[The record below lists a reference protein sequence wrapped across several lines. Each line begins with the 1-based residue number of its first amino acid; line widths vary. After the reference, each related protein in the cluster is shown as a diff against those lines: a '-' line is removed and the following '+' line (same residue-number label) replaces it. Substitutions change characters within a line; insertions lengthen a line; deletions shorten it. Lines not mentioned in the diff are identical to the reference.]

1 MSTNVNTVNNIIGAN
16 SGLKG
21 VLDKIHE
28 YAHLDQPIT
37 LLAENGAGKE
47 AIARAI
53 HKASKRSSA
62 TFIRVNCASVPKSL
76 QWEYLFGD
84 NNAQSRE
91 NMGWFGI
98 AHRGTLLLDEIGSLS
113 IDSQYT
119 LLGIISNGTIT
130 NKSGKPTNI
139 DVRLVVSVSNNIE
152 EMINKDLFLSELWER
167 LSVFTIEIPPLR
179 KRLDDIADLADYFA
193 KRAAERLGFY
203 PRSLSEYDVKILKSY
218 RWPGNVRELASV
230 MERAVILGEGR
241 SLKIKE
247 ALGGGFEDI
256 SELKPLDTVIKNH
269 IEKVLKHCKGKVE
282 GKDGAAH
289 LLQINPNTLRGK
301 MKKLNIDPN
310 EFREENK

>member
-1 MSTNVNTVNNIIGAN
+1 LNDIIGAR
-16 SGLKG
+16 SGLKN

-47 AIARAI
+47 VIAKAI

-62 TFIRVNCASVPKSL
+62 KFIRVNCASVPKNL
-76 QWEYLFGD
+76 QWGYLFGD
-84 NNAQSRE
+84 KNAQSRE
-91 NMGWFGI
+91 NMGWFGK
-98 AHRGTLLLDEIGSLS
+98 AHRGTLLLDQIGSLTK
-113 IDSQYT
+113 DSQYT
-119 LLGIISNGTIT
+119 LLEIVSNGTFT
-130 NKSGKPTNI
+130 NKSDKPVSI
-139 DVRLVVSVSNNIE
+139 DVKLVVSVSDNIE
-152 EMINKDLFLSELWER
+152 EMIRKDLFLSELWER

-193 KRAAERLGFY
+193 KRSAERLGFY
-203 PRSLSEYDVKILKSY
+203 PRSLSEFDIKVLKSY
-218 RWPGNVRELASV
+218 SWPGNVRELASV

-256 SELKPLDTVIKNH
+256 SELKPLDKVIKNH

-289 LLQINPNTLRGK
+289 FLQINPNTLRGK

>member
-1 MSTNVNTVNNIIGAN
+1 MNTVIMNDIIGAR
-16 SGLKG
+16 SGLKN

-47 AIARAI
+47 VIAKAI

-62 TFIRVNCASVPKSL
+62 KFIRVNCASVPKNL
-76 QWEYLFGD
+76 QWGYLFGD
-84 NNAQSRE
+84 KNAQSRE
-91 NMGWFGI
+91 NMGWFGK
-98 AHRGTLLLDEIGSLS
+98 AHRGTLLLDQIGSLTK
-113 IDSQYT
+113 DSQYT
-119 LLGIISNGTIT
+119 LLEIVSNGTLT
-130 NKSGKPTNI
+130 NKSDKPVSI
-139 DVRLVVSVSNNIE
+139 DVKLVVSVSDNIE
-152 EMINKDLFLSELWER
+152 EMIRKDLFLSELWER

-193 KRAAERLGFY
+193 KRSAERLGFY
-203 PRSLSEYDVKILKSY
+203 PRSLSEFDIKVLKSY
-218 RWPGNVRELASV
+218 SWPGNVRELASV

-256 SELKPLDTVIKNH
+256 SELKPLDKVIKNH

-289 LLQINPNTLRGK
+289 FLQINPNTLRGK

>member
-1 MSTNVNTVNNIIGAN
+1 MNTVIMNDIIGAR
-16 SGLKG
+16 SGLKN

-47 AIARAI
+47 VIAKAI

-62 TFIRVNCASVPKSL
+62 KFIRVNCASVPKNL
-76 QWEYLFGD
+76 QWGYLFGD
-84 NNAQSRE
+84 KNAQSRE
-91 NMGWFGI
+91 NMGWFGK
-98 AHRGTLLLDEIGSLS
+98 AHRGTLLLDQIGSLTK
-113 IDSQYT
+113 DSQYT
-119 LLGIISNGTIT
+119 LLEIVSNGTFT
-130 NKSGKPTNI
+130 NKSDKPVSI
-139 DVRLVVSVSNNIE
+139 DVKLVVSVSDNIE
-152 EMINKDLFLSELWER
+152 EMIRKDLFLSELWER

-193 KRAAERLGFY
+193 KRSAERLGFY
-203 PRSLSEYDVKILKSY
+203 PRSLSEFDIKVLKSY
-218 RWPGNVRELASV
+218 SWPGNVRELASV

-256 SELKPLDTVIKNH
+256 SELKPLDKVIKNH

-289 LLQINPNTLRGK
+289 FLQINPNTLRGK

>member
-1 MSTNVNTVNNIIGAN
+1 MNDIIGAR
-16 SGLKG
+16 SGLKN

-47 AIARAI
+47 VIAKAI

-62 TFIRVNCASVPKSL
+62 KFIRVNCASVPKNL
-76 QWEYLFGD
+76 QWGYLFGD
-84 NNAQSRE
+84 KNAQSRE
-91 NMGWFGI
+91 NMGWFGK
-98 AHRGTLLLDEIGSLS
+98 AHRGTLLLDQIGSLTK
-113 IDSQYT
+113 DSQYT
-119 LLGIISNGTIT
+119 LLEIVSNGTLT
-130 NKSGKPTNI
+130 NKSDKPVSI
-139 DVRLVVSVSNNIE
+139 DVKLVVSVSDNIE
-152 EMINKDLFLSELWER
+152 EMIRKDLFLSELWER

-193 KRAAERLGFY
+193 KRSAERLGFY
-203 PRSLSEYDVKILKSY
+203 PRSLSEFDIKVLKSY
-218 RWPGNVRELASV
+218 SWPGNVRELASV

-256 SELKPLDTVIKNH
+256 SELKPLDKVIKNH

-289 LLQINPNTLRGK
+289 FLQINPNTLRGK

>member
-1 MSTNVNTVNNIIGAN
+1 MNDIIGAR
-16 SGLKG
+16 SGLKN

-47 AIARAI
+47 VIAKAI

-62 TFIRVNCASVPKSL
+62 KFIRVNCASVPKNL
-76 QWEYLFGD
+76 QWGYLFGD
-84 NNAQSRE
+84 KNAQSRE
-91 NMGWFGI
+91 NMGWFGK
-98 AHRGTLLLDEIGSLS
+98 AHRGTLLLDQIGSLTK
-113 IDSQYT
+113 DSQYT
-119 LLGIISNGTIT
+119 LLEIVSNGTLT
-130 NKSGKPTNI
+130 NKSDKPVSI
-139 DVRLVVSVSNNIE
+139 DVKLVVSVSDNIE
-152 EMINKDLFLSELWER
+152 EMIRKNLFLSELWER

-193 KRAAERLGFY
+193 KRSAERLGFY
-203 PRSLSEYDVKILKSY
+203 PRSLSEFDIKVLKSY
-218 RWPGNVRELASV
+218 SWPGNVRELASV

-256 SELKPLDTVIKNH
+256 SELKPLDKVIKNH

-289 LLQINPNTLRGK
+289 FLQINPNTLRGK

>member
-1 MSTNVNTVNNIIGAN
+1 LNTVIMNDIIGAR
-16 SGLKG
+16 SGLKN

-47 AIARAI
+47 VIAKAI

-62 TFIRVNCASVPKSL
+62 KFIRVNCASVPKNL
-76 QWEYLFGD
+76 QWGYLFGD
-84 NNAQSRE
+84 KNAQSRE
-91 NMGWFGI
+91 NMGWFGK
-98 AHRGTLLLDEIGSLS
+98 AHRGTLLLDQIGSLTK
-113 IDSQYT
+113 DSQYT
-119 LLGIISNGTIT
+119 LLEIVSNGTFT
-130 NKSGKPTNI
+130 NKSDKPVSI
-139 DVRLVVSVSNNIE
+139 DVKLVVSVSDNIE
-152 EMINKDLFLSELWER
+152 EMIRKDLFLSELWER

-193 KRAAERLGFY
+193 KRSAERLGFY
-203 PRSLSEYDVKILKSY
+203 PRSLSEFDIKVLKSY
-218 RWPGNVRELASV
+218 SWPGNVRELASV

-256 SELKPLDTVIKNH
+256 SELKPLDKVIKNH

-289 LLQINPNTLRGK
+289 FLQINPNTLRGK

>member
-1 MSTNVNTVNNIIGAN
+1 LNTVIMNDIIGAR
-16 SGLKG
+16 SGLKN

-47 AIARAI
+47 VIAKAI

-62 TFIRVNCASVPKSL
+62 KFIRVNCASVPKNL
-76 QWEYLFGD
+76 QWGYLFGD
-84 NNAQSRE
+84 KNAQSRE
-91 NMGWFGI
+91 NMGWFGK
-98 AHRGTLLLDEIGSLS
+98 AHRGTLLLDQIGSLTK
-113 IDSQYT
+113 DSQYT
-119 LLGIISNGTIT
+119 LLEIVSNGTLT
-130 NKSGKPTNI
+130 NKSDKPVSI
-139 DVRLVVSVSNNIE
+139 DVKLVVSVSDNIE
-152 EMINKDLFLSELWER
+152 EMIRKDLFLSELWER

-193 KRAAERLGFY
+193 KRSAERLGFY
-203 PRSLSEYDVKILKSY
+203 PRSLSEFDIKVLKSY
-218 RWPGNVRELASV
+218 SWPGNVRELASV

-256 SELKPLDTVIKNH
+256 SELKPLDKVIKNH

-289 LLQINPNTLRGK
+289 FLQINPNTLRGK

>member
-1 MSTNVNTVNNIIGAN
+1 LNDIIGAR
-16 SGLKG
+16 SGLKN

-47 AIARAI
+47 VIAKAI

-62 TFIRVNCASVPKSL
+62 KFIRVNCASVPKNL
-76 QWEYLFGD
+76 QWGYLFGD
-84 NNAQSRE
+84 KNAQSRE
-91 NMGWFGI
+91 NMGWFGK
-98 AHRGTLLLDEIGSLS
+98 AHRGTLLLDQIGSLTK
-113 IDSQYT
+113 DSQYT
-119 LLGIISNGTIT
+119 LLEIVSNGTLT
-130 NKSGKPTNI
+130 NKSDKPVSI
-139 DVRLVVSVSNNIE
+139 DVKLVVSVSDNIE
-152 EMINKDLFLSELWER
+152 EMIRKDLFLSELWER

-193 KRAAERLGFY
+193 KRSAERLGFY
-203 PRSLSEYDVKILKSY
+203 PRSLSEFDIKVLKSY
-218 RWPGNVRELASV
+218 SWPGNVRELASV

-256 SELKPLDTVIKNH
+256 SELKPLDKVIKNH

-289 LLQINPNTLRGK
+289 FLQINPNTLRGK

>member
-1 MSTNVNTVNNIIGAN
+1 MNDIIGAR
-16 SGLKG
+16 SGLKN
-21 VLDKIHE
+21 VLNKIHE

-47 AIARAI
+47 VIAKAI

-62 TFIRVNCASVPKSL
+62 KFIRVNCASVPKNL
-76 QWEYLFGD
+76 QWGYLFGEK
-84 NNAQSRE
+84 NAQSGE
-91 NMGWFGI
+91 NMGWFGK
-98 AHRGTLLLDEIGSLS
+98 AHRGTLLLDQIGSLTK
-113 IDSQYT
+113 DSQYT
-119 LLGIISNGTIT
+119 LLEIVSNGTLT
-130 NKSGKPTNI
+130 NKSDKPISI
-139 DVRLVVSVSNNIE
+139 DVKLVVSVSDNIE
-152 EMINKDLFLSELWER
+152 EMIRKDLFLSELWER

-193 KRAAERLGFY
+193 KRSAERLGFY
-203 PRSLSEYDVKILKSY
+203 PRSLSEFDIKVLKSY
-218 RWPGNVRELASV
+218 SWPGNVRELASV

-256 SELKPLDTVIKNH
+256 SELKPLDKVIKNH

-301 MKKLNIDPN
+301 MKRLNIDPN

>member
-1 MSTNVNTVNNIIGAN
+1 MNTVNSIIGAN

-37 LLAENGAGKE
+37 LIAENGAGKE

-62 TFIRVNCASVPKSL
+62 TFFRINCASVPKNL

-84 NNAQSRE
+84 VNAQCRE
-91 NMGWFGI
+91 NMGWFGK

-113 IDSQYT
+113 KDSQFT
-119 LLGIISNGTIT
+119 LLEIISNGTIT
-130 NKSGKPTNI
+130 NKSGKSVSI
-139 DVRLVVSVSNNIE
+139 DVRLVASLSDNIE
-152 EMINKDLFLSELWER
+152 EMINKNLFLPELWQR

-179 KRLDDIADLADYFA
+179 KRLNDIADLADYFA

-203 PRSLSEYDVKILKSY
+203 PRSLSEYDIKILKSY

-230 MERAVILGEGR
+230 MERAVILGEGKI
-241 SLKIKE
+241 LKIKE
-247 ALGGGFEDI
+247 ALGVDSEDI
-256 SELKPLDTVIKNH
+256 SEIKPLDTVIKNH
-269 IEKVLKHCKGKVE
+269 IEKVLKYCNGKVE
-282 GKDGAAH
+282 GKNGAAH
-289 LLQINPNTLRGK
+289 YLRINPNTLRGK
-301 MKKLNIDPN
+301 MRKLNIDPN
-310 EFREENK
+310 KFREVKNDS

>member
-1 MSTNVNTVNNIIGAN
+1 MNDIIGAR
-16 SGLKG
+16 SGLKN

-47 AIARAI
+47 VIAKAI

-62 TFIRVNCASVPKSL
+62 KFIRVNCASVPKNL
-76 QWEYLFGD
+76 QWGYLFGD
-84 NNAQSRE
+84 KNAQSRE
-91 NMGWFGI
+91 NMGWFGK
-98 AHRGTLLLDEIGSLS
+98 AHRGTLLLDQIGSLTK
-113 IDSQYT
+113 DSQYT
-119 LLGIISNGTIT
+119 LLEIVSNGTLT
-130 NKSGKPTNI
+130 NKSDKPVSI
-139 DVRLVVSVSNNIE
+139 DVKLVVSVSDNIE
-152 EMINKDLFLSELWER
+152 EMIRKNLFLSELWER

-193 KRAAERLGFY
+193 KRSAERLGFY
-203 PRSLSEYDVKILKSY
+203 PRSLSEFDIKVLKSY
-218 RWPGNVRELASV
+218 SGPGNVRELASV

-256 SELKPLDTVIKNH
+256 SELKPLDKVIKNH

-289 LLQINPNTLRGK
+289 FLQINPNTLRGK

>member
-1 MSTNVNTVNNIIGAN
+1 LNDIIGAR
-16 SGLKG
+16 SGLKN

-47 AIARAI
+47 VIAKAI

-62 TFIRVNCASVPKSL
+62 KFIRVNCASVPKNL
-76 QWEYLFGD
+76 QWGYLFGD
-84 NNAQSRE
+84 KNAQSRE
-91 NMGWFGI
+91 NMGWFGK
-98 AHRGTLLLDEIGSLS
+98 AHRGTLLLDQIGSLTK
-113 IDSQYT
+113 DSQYT
-119 LLGIISNGTIT
+119 LLEIVSNGTLT
-130 NKSGKPTNI
+130 NKSDKPVSI
-139 DVRLVVSVSNNIE
+139 DVKLVVSVSDNIE
-152 EMINKDLFLSELWER
+152 EMIRKNLFLSELWER

-193 KRAAERLGFY
+193 KRSAERLGFY
-203 PRSLSEYDVKILKSY
+203 PRSLSEFDIKVLKSY
-218 RWPGNVRELASV
+218 SWPGNVRELASV

-256 SELKPLDTVIKNH
+256 SELKPLDKVIKNH

-289 LLQINPNTLRGK
+289 FLQINPNTLRGK

>member
-1 MSTNVNTVNNIIGAN
+1 LNDIIGAR
-16 SGLKG
+16 SGLKN

-47 AIARAI
+47 VIAKAI

-62 TFIRVNCASVPKSL
+62 KFIRVNCASVPKNL
-76 QWEYLFGD
+76 QWGYLFGD
-84 NNAQSRE
+84 KNAQSRE
-91 NMGWFGI
+91 NMGWFGK
-98 AHRGTLLLDEIGSLS
+98 AHRGTLLLDQIGSLTK
-113 IDSQYT
+113 DSQYT
-119 LLGIISNGTIT
+119 LLEIVSNGTLT
-130 NKSGKPTNI
+130 NKSDKPVSI
-139 DVRLVVSVSNNIE
+139 DVKLVVSVSDNIE
-152 EMINKDLFLSELWER
+152 EMIRKNLFLSELWER

-193 KRAAERLGFY
+193 KRSAERLGFY
-203 PRSLSEYDVKILKSY
+203 PRSLSEFDIKVLKSY
-218 RWPGNVRELASV
+218 SGPGNVRELASV

-256 SELKPLDTVIKNH
+256 SELKPLDKVIKNH

-289 LLQINPNTLRGK
+289 FLQINPNTLRGK